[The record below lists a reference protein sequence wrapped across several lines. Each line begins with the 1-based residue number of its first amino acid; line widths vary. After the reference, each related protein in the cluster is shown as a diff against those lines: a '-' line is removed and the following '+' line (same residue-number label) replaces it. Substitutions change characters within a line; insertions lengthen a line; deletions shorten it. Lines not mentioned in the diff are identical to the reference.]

1 MNNIRVLRWSNLLLL
16 LTGYQMHWF
25 DRKSQ
30 TYRISLGWALN
41 VLGLACTYVSCFTE
55 HFQASTV
62 LKVMQDASPFL
73 YGLMRMQLFLGAKA
87 FCYAIYA
94 SWRAVGV
101 ANELTESLPSSGVAR
116 RCSWPVEELVAYF
129 LLLSTNFT
137 LFFFCLYIGYEM
149 NFELPSLQDAMIGTA
164 LFLPHLIL
172 AGSVRFYCTLAW
184 ITRTRLRQLKDQL
197 DELLSQSLAKTELQL
212 VGGTSLAVT
221 AHAAPS
227 GTDSMQCLSEQL
239 QQLGTRFGACFDSLQ
254 RSLLL
259 LLGLNGNGLLFG
271 VYAHVYY
278 NSTWHL
284 LFTERNQRV
293 FYASNAL
300 IFACIA
306 CDYLCLLLVQLCL
319 ERQVGPPA
327 QEYIYS
333 IKAFL
338 SSHSL
343 SLSVPLPLPAASAF
357 PGQTE
362 LRIESE
368 LHPIEAS
375 TRHTQGHALHS
386 MESISLQISFDLAF

>member
-25 DRKSQ
+25 DKKTQ
-30 TYRISLGWALN
+30 TYRISLGWVIN
-41 VLGLACTYVSCFTE
+41 VLCLACTYVACFAE
-55 HFQASTV
+55 HFQPLPV

-101 ANELTESLPSSGVAR
+101 ANDLTESLPALSSNETR
-116 RCSWPVEELVAYF
+116 RRWPLEELVAYF

-149 NFELPSLQDAMIGTA
+149 DFELPPLKEAMIGTA
-164 LFLPHLIL
+164 LFMPHLIL
-172 AGSVRFYCTLAW
+172 AGSLRFYCILTW
-184 ITRTRLRQLKDQL
+184 ITRSRLRQLKDQL
-197 DELLSQSLAKTELQL
+197 DELLSQSPAKTELEL
-212 VGGTSLAVT
+212 VGGTALAMSSI
-221 AHAAPS
+221 APPD
-227 GTDSMQCLSEQL
+227 TDGMQCLSEQL

-271 VYAHVYY
+271 IYANVYY
-278 NSTWHL
+278 HSTWHL
-284 LFTERNQRV
+284 LFTGRSHRV
-293 FYASNAL
+293 FLASNAL

-306 CDYLCLLLVQLCL
+306 CDYLCLLLVQSCL

-327 QEYIYS
+327 GEYISS
-333 IKAFL
+333 IYF
-338 SSHSL
+338 SNFSL
-343 SLSVPLPLPAASAF
+343 SLFLPLAPIL

-362 LRIESE
+362 LCAESE
-368 LHPIEAS
+368 IPPIQAS
-375 TRHTQGHALHS
+375 TQHTQGHALHS
-386 MESISLQISFDLAF
+386 MEYVSLQIPFDLAF